1 MASAVIGALRVN
13 LGIDTA
19 QFEEGLKGVRA
30 SLDRVGKNLQKV
42 GTKFTTY
49 VTAPIM
55 AAGTAIGV
63 AVNGIAKDAK
73 ELGTLSQVANAGFE
87 EFQRLAHAAKT
98 VGIESD
104 KLADIYKDINDRVGD
119 FVQTG
124 GGPMADFF
132 ENIAPK
138 VGITADAFKELSGPQ
153 ALQLYYDSLVKAGVS
168 QQDMTFY
175 LEAMASDV
183 TALIPLL
190 RNGGAEFAK
199 LGQEAAVLSDSDAAG
214 LQKWNDATRQLGE
227 AIKAVTIAIATSGLL
242 DWMTEAAQAVT
253 EWAQWLSQTNPEILK
268 WGTVVAGLAAAIGP
282 VLISLGL
289 LASGIAAIS
298 APVALTVAGVA
309 ALTAGVIAFWPEI
322 VRAGEAITAFV
333 SGAWASFV
341 AGWDAVTEKV
351 AAVSLAVEQFASDL
365 IATFAA
371 LPGRMMEIGRQ
382 IIDGLWLG
390 LQERWQGVKDS
401 VSGFASGIVDSFR
414 STLGIHSP
422 STVMMEVGRN
432 IMQGLLGGMESMR
445 SGVDT
450 VTEGM
455 AGGIEGAFS
464 SIGSSIAEAIKGTK
478 DWKDVAIEAI
488 MSVARAMLS
497 NLNFGGGI
505 FGGLVKGIFGGLL
518 GFSRGGSIMPGGAG
532 GIDSQLVAFR
542 KSPNERVDITKPGQM
557 LGGGQSVDVRV
568 SVDKNGD
575 LKAYVERTAGR
586 VSAQVVQAA
595 APGIAQDAVTATQ
608 RAARDKPG
616 FFR

>member
-30 SLDRVGKNLQKV
+30 TLDRVGKNLQAM

-190 RNGGAEFAK
+190 RDGGAEFAR

-214 LQKWNDATRQLGE
+214 LQKWNDATRQLEE

-253 EWAQWLSQTNPEILK
+253 AWVQWLSQTNPEILK

-289 LASGIAAIS
+289 LASGLAAVS
-298 APVALTVAGVA
+298 APVALTVAGIA
-309 ALTAGVIAFWPEI
+309 AITAGIIAFWPEI
-322 VRAGEAITAFV
+322 QRAGEAITAFV
-333 SGAWASFV
+333 SGAWAAFV

-351 AAVSLAVEQFASDL
+351 AAVSLAVGQFASDL

-390 LQERWQGVKDS
+390 LQERWEGVKES
-401 VSGFASGIVDSFR
+401 VSGFASGIVDSFK

-432 IMQGLLGGMESMR
+432 IMQGLRMGMQSV
-445 SGVDT
+445 GAT
-450 VTEGM
+450 AEGD
-455 AGGIEGAFS
+455 AAKTADGIAGAFQN
-464 SIGSSIAEAIKGTK
+464 IGSSIADAIAGTK
-478 DWKDVAIEAI
+478 SWKDVALDAI
-488 MSVARAMLS
+488 RSIANAILS
-497 NLNFGGGI
+497 NLDFGDG
-505 FGGLVKGIFGGLL
+505 FLGGLFKGLL
-518 GFSRGGSIMPGGAG
+518 GGLTNFARGGTILPGGGG

-542 KSPNERVDITKPGQM
+542 KSPNERVDITKPGQT
-557 LGGGQSVDVRV
+557 LDGGRGAGDTYINVDARGSQRGV
-568 SVDKNGD
+568 G
-575 LKAYVERTAGR
+575 EE
-586 VSAQVVQAA
+586 
-595 APGIAQDAVTATQ
+595 I
-608 RAARDKPG
+608 RAALEAYDKGRKARLAADLPDLRRRG
-616 FFR
+616 VV